1 VKTQLIEDQPKQ
13 FQPVTLQV
21 TFETKAELAAFLL
34 LTNRQKSMHNAVVE
48 ELELNPSY
56 AAFKPNS
63 INFND
68 FLCGNLWSDLNDK
81 LFE

>member
-1 VKTQLIEDQPKQ
+1 MKTQLIEDQPKQ

-34 LTNRQKSMHNAVVE
+34 LTNRQKSMHNAIEE
-48 ELELNPSY
+48 ELELNPGY
-56 AAFKPNS
+56 ATFKPTS
-63 INFND
+63 IDFND
-68 FLCGNLWSDLNDK
+68 FLCGNLWGDLNNK

>member
-1 VKTQLIEDQPKQ
+1 MKTQLIEDQPKQ

-63 INFND
+63 INFQ
-68 FLCGNLWSDLNDK
+68 
-81 LFE
+81 